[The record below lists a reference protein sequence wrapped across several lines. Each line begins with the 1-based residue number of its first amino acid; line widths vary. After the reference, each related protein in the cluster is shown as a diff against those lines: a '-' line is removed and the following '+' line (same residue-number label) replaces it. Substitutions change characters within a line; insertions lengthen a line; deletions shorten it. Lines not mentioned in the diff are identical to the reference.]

1 MENYPQQV
9 KEYVK
14 LLSSHLTDLYD
25 EDLGQAEFEHRASEK
40 IMQKF
45 LNGEDFLLE
54 ESEMEEIVH
63 YAAVDSVLNS
73 LKKKNLVDSVEDES
87 GEDIFFLTKQGKM
100 MKDLYSNEN
109 QNK

>member
-25 EDLGQAEFEHRASEK
+25 EDLGQTEFEHRASEK

-45 LNGEDFLLE
+45 LDGEDFSLE
-54 ESEMEEIVH
+54 ESEMEEIIR
-63 YAAVDSVLNS
+63 YAVIDSVLNS

-87 GEDIFFLTKQGKM
+87 GEDIFFLTGQGKII
-100 MKDLYSNEN
+100 KDLYSKEN

>member
-45 LNGEDFLLE
+45 L
-54 ESEMEEIVH
+54 
-63 YAAVDSVLNS
+63 
-73 LKKKNLVDSVEDES
+73 
-87 GEDIFFLTKQGKM
+87 
-100 MKDLYSNEN
+100 
-109 QNK
+109 